1 VKYAVTKISKYKE
14 FTTFEVMKSTKN
26 KPKQMP
32 KNLEGVFVLRKKKD
46 GSKGEV
52 KSSSETKSEVRSHS
66 KMEKIES
73 RA

>member
-1 VKYAVTKISKYKE
+1 
-14 FTTFEVMKSTKN
+14 
-26 KPKQMP
+26 MP